1 MTGSL
6 HDLGEVRADG
16 TETFERVVGIDHPPS
31 LPDALGTVS
40 GGMPTDVIARRRARL
55 AVIVAVA
62 CGVVALGV
70 TGVGLL
76 LPAGSGAPVVRLV
89 GAVAAVAAGGVLLRL
104 EGPARGSVTVSVVA
118 VTAAAVCLTTLPVS
132 PVSLDLGG
140 TGPQLLDPAP
150 EGEGG
155 GVDDVTIDG
164 AGGPGAGAGGSLS
177 LPPGGDVVV
186 SGDEVI
192 LTLPDGIRVTL
203 GDATV
208 DGVGGAIPGEG
219 ANVVVVDGVVTRDDG
234 VAIGGDV
241 SLGGVTIERDDGTR
255 VTVGDGRLFDVP
267 EPIVPDEDEP
277 ADPTDA
283 VLAMLLGL
291 FALLAFAPPLVR
303 FGERRPVP
311 LLDEPEP
318 VADDDD
324 VPVPVSMEEGLA
336 EVLRSM
342 LADPDPRTSVIGA
355 YARLLTAIA
364 EAGFPRRVEEGPH
377 EHLWRTLGPLG
388 VRRQPVHRLAELF
401 VRARFTPLPVTEA
414 DRQSAIGA
422 LADAVGD
429 LRLQA
434 TDVREAAV
442 AAGVSA

>member
-1 MTGSL
+1 
-6 HDLGEVRADG
+6 
-16 TETFERVVGIDHPPS
+16 
-31 LPDALGTVS
+31 
-40 GGMPTDVIARRRARL
+40 
-55 AVIVAVA
+55 
-62 CGVVALGV
+62 
-70 TGVGLL
+70 
-76 LPAGSGAPVVRLV
+76 
-89 GAVAAVAAGGVLLRL
+89 
-104 EGPARGSVTVSVVA
+104 
-118 VTAAAVCLTTLPVS
+118 
-132 PVSLDLGG
+132 
-140 TGPQLLDPAP
+140 
-150 EGEGG
+150 
-155 GVDDVTIDG
+155 
-164 AGGPGAGAGGSLS
+164 
-177 LPPGGDVVV
+177 
-186 SGDEVI
+186 
-192 LTLPDGIRVTL
+192 
-203 GDATV
+203 
-208 DGVGGAIPGEG
+208 EG
-219 ANVVVVDGVVTRDDG
+219 ANVMVVDGVVTRDDG
-234 VAIGGDV
+234 AAIGGDV

-255 VTVGDGRLFDVP
+255 VTVGEGRLFDVP
-267 EPIVPDEDEP
+267 APIDPDEAEP

-318 VADDDD
+318 VVDDD

-364 EAGFPRRVEEGPH
+364 EAGFPRRAEEGPH

-401 VRARFTPLPVTEA
+401 VRARFTPLPVTEE
-414 DRQSAIGA
+414 DRQSAISA
-422 LADAVGD
+422 LADAVAD